1 MLTKFILFGLSL
13 KFVCGKSID
22 PSLRKNKQTK
32 KDEWSRPVIGSF
44 LFYILSHTLRSVDK
58 VVMIWILLNW
68 NQKTLSRMNW
78 PLKSSLLFIW
88 LMTLAAMAVSIC
100 LLMLLKKNENCNI
113 YFVFQVMLQML
124 YLPAAWWRRA
134 WDWTDWTGAC
144 LSLGLQPHLS

>member
-58 VVMIWILLNW
+58 VVMIWILLN
-68 NQKTLSRMNW
+68 
-78 PLKSSLLFIW
+78 
-88 LMTLAAMAVSIC
+88 
-100 LLMLLKKNENCNI
+100 
-113 YFVFQVMLQML
+113 
-124 YLPAAWWRRA
+124 
-134 WDWTDWTGAC
+134 
-144 LSLGLQPHLS
+144 